1 MRQTIQLTST
11 AVETPRSPLIE
22 YTGPAIRTDA
32 VYVVF
37 TSIEETLAAVHVAGD
52 FARALGVPVTLVHF
66 RPVPYALPVDQP
78 CGISPVETEA
88 FIARLR
94 AERLDVRVR
103 VWSCRD
109 ERRAMRLAFKG
120 HSLIVVAGRRHWWP
134 TRSRRLRRMLDQAG
148 HFVVFVDMSEQR
160 VRDGHDACD
169 APRVLQKETVHA

>member
-1 MRQTIQLTST
+1 MRHIIESTST
-11 AVETPRSPLIE
+11 AVETPRGRLVE
-22 YTGPAIRTDA
+22 FTGPSIRTDA

-37 TSIEETLAAVHVAGD
+37 TSIEETLAAVRVAGD

-94 AERLDVRVR
+94 VECLDVRVR

-120 HSLIVVAGRRHWWP
+120 HSLIVIAGRRRWWP
-134 TRSRRLRRMLDQAG
+134 TRSGRLRRMLEEAG
-148 HFVVFVDMSEQR
+148 HYVVFADTSEPSLR
-160 VRDGHDACD
+160 GRHDACA
-169 APRVLQKETVHA
+169 APPVLKKETAHA